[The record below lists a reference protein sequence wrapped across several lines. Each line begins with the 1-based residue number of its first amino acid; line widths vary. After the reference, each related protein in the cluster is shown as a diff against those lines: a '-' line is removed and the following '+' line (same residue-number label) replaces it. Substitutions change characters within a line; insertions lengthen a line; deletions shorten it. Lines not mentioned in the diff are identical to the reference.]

1 MGRDEKRAPLKTP
14 AWKAI
19 TARELHELSNFAFCP
34 QREHR
39 TTNFS
44 FSFWIFQSLSIKRSL
59 IEYVITQEEGLL
71 VFPSFGTLTRCF
83 MGDAKVDNSG
93 IKVIS
98 SMRAS
103 ISEPAQ
109 VVMRVFHHAFLFD
122 WPILGWC
129 GLVEGATS
137 RFFAVTVNKT
147 QVWKKWLI
155 TYN

>member
-1 MGRDEKRAPLKTP
+1 MVFSLSTLNFPIVVWSLTSSVEQAFVGRDEKRAPLKTP

-93 IKVIS
+93 IKVIWDGAAWLKEL
-98 SMRAS
+98 R
-103 ISEPAQ
+103 P
-109 VVMRVFHHAFLFD
+109 VFL
-122 WPILGWC
+122 L
-129 GLVEGATS
+129 LL
-137 RFFAVTVNKT
+137 
-147 QVWKKWLI
+147 LI
-155 TYN
+155 KPKYGKSG